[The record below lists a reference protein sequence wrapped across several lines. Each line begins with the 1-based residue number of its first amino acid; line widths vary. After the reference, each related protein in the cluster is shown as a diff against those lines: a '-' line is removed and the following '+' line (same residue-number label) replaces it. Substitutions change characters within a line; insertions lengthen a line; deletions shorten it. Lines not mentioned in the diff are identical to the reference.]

1 MTRLRQTKQSP
12 RPEAVAAEEARTA
25 ESTRSELTE
34 LPHFTPA
41 ERAARGKAARGEIP
55 RSSHAGWEPAPL
67 RRNPVELLEE
77 QAQTRLPELIPIRYG
92 RMLESPFAFYRG
104 GAYLMAADLAAGPRT
119 GLHAQLC
126 GDAHLSN
133 FGVFAAPDRRLVF
146 SINDFDETLPGPF
159 EWDVKRLAAS
169 FAVAGREFG
178 FDEGDAACDG
188 DGHRPGVPRGDGEL
202 RRRCGTSTSG
212 TRAST
217 WRAASPAS
225 AARVPRKKMR
235 RLQTQDRAGA
245 HEGQH
250 ARARE
255 AVQPRST
262 VSSDSLV
269 DPPLVTP
276 IEDVLPGAEKEHLED
291 TIRHMIRT
299 YSRSLP
305 RDRRTLLESYR
316 YVHAARKVVG
326 VGSVGTRAWIV
337 LLLGRD
343 ESDPL
348 FLQFKEAQP
357 SVLEPFLGQ
366 SEFDQHGQRVVEG
379 QRMMQAASDIMLGW
393 ERVVTIDGETKDFYI
408 RQLWDAKA
416 SAEIE
421 LMDAAGLGRTGG
433 CAGGHSPGRTRVPGT
448 GSRSPPTSG
457 RATRSTGR
465 WPRSPRRTRTR
476 TSVTTRVAGRGRVW
490 PGRRADRHLRA
501 ISYDSLG

>member
-1 MTRLRQTKQSP
+1 MR
-12 RPEAVAAEEARTA
+12 
-25 ESTRSELTE
+25 RS
-34 LPHFTPA
+34 
-41 ERAARGKAARGEIP
+41 
-55 RSSHAGWEPAPL
+55 
-67 RRNPVELLEE
+67 PVELLEE
-77 QAQTRLPELIPIRYG
+77 QAQSRLPELIPIRYG
-92 RMLESPFAFYRG
+92 RMLESPFTFYRG
-104 GAYLMAADLAAGPRT
+104 GAFLMAADLAAGPRT

-146 SINDFDETLPGPF
+146 SINDFDETLRGPF

-178 FDEGDAACDG
+178 CGEGARRADG
-188 DGHRPGVPRGDGEL
+188 DRHRPGVPRGDGEL
-202 RRRCGTSTSG
+202 RDDAER
-212 TRAST
+212 
-217 WRAASPAS
+217 
-225 AARVPRKKMR
+225 R
-235 RLQTQDRAGA
+235 RLVRAPRRG
-245 HEGQH
+245 GQH
-250 ARARE
+250 RPIQLESLPEEDEAAPERDRDARTKDSMRAL
-255 AVQPRST
+255 AKLC
-262 VSSDSLV
+262 SSVDGEFRLV
-269 DPPLVTP
+269 GRPPLVTP

-291 TIRHMIRT
+291 TIRHMIGT

-305 RDRRTLLESYR
+305 HDRRTLLESYR

-357 SVLEPFLGQ
+357 SVLEPFLGP

-393 ERVVTIDGETKDFYI
+393 GRVEAIDGQTKDFYI

-421 LMDAAGLGRTGG
+421 HMDTAGLRAYGRVCGWTL
-433 CAGGHSPGRTRVPGT
+433 ARAHA
-448 GSRSPPTSG
+448 RSG
-457 RATRSTGR
+457 D
-465 WPRSPRRTRTR
+465 
-476 TSVTTRVAGRGRVW
+476 RVAIAAYLGSGDAFD
-490 PGRRADRHLRA
+490 RAMASFAEAYADQNERDYRALRDA
-501 ISYDSLG
+501 VASGVVAAQTGI